1 MDSKSRNQVRV
12 ALWCTPERLP
22 IVRAVRDRL
31 DLVVCAAGSPGRGE
45 SGALAERFNAQPID
59 DLRSMFASGEAELFW
74 ILDPGPFGD
83 DPADAAVIL
92 SARQRG
98 AKILVAEPVPSSTVE
113 VRAGRWARSHHG
125 LSAADACDLAPL
137 VRHEPAF
144 AELLDAMEQFRPVRT
159 LRVDVRARERDA
171 SLALLLFDAME
182 VARQLMGE
190 PETID
195 AAYAY
200 SVPGRPLHALPG
212 ETLRDLKGD
221 IAFTGRYADGRVVS
235 GLASDQ
241 AGAMSFSIEAIGPS
255 GELSANRDR
264 LLWRDAA
271 GEVIED
277 SKWARAETEPD
288 AIAAAAVAGA
298 LQRVLEDKAPT
309 PAPGSFELTLSM
321 CQAAL
326 LSARTGQGE
335 SPAMLRRIAATA

>member
-1 MDSKSRNQVRV
+1 MIAS
-12 ALWCTPERLP
+12 
-22 IVRAVRDRL
+22 
-31 DLVVCAAGSPGRGE
+31 
-45 SGALAERFNAQPID
+45 AEAD
-59 DLRSMFASGEAELFW
+59 LFW

-98 AKILVAEPVPSSTVE
+98 ARILAAEPIPSSTVE
-113 VRAGRWARSHHG
+113 VRAGRWARSHQG

-171 SLALLLFDAME
+171 SLALLLFDAMDI
-182 VARQLMGE
+182 ARELMGE
-190 PETID
+190 PESID

-212 ETLRDLKGD
+212 ETLRDLRGD
-221 IAFTGRYADGRVVS
+221 IAFTGRYADGRMLS

-241 AGAMSFSIEAIGPS
+241 AGAYTFRIDVVGPA
-255 GELSANRDR
+255 GELSVDRER
-264 LLWRDAA
+264 LLWRDGS

-277 SKWARAETEPD
+277 SRWNEQDKD
-288 AIAAAAVAGA
+288 SGGFAAASVAGA
-298 LQRVLEDKAPT
+298 MRRVLEDRAPP

>member
-1 MDSKSRNQVRV
+1 MDKKGTNQVRV

-22 IVRAVRDRL
+22 IVRALRDRL
-31 DLVVCAAGSPGRGE
+31 GLVVCAAGSPGRGE
-45 SGALAERFNAQPID
+45 SGVIAEKLGAEPVD
-59 DLRSMFASGEAELFW
+59 DLRSMFASVEADLFW

-98 AKILVAEPVPSSTVE
+98 ARIIAAEPIPSSTVE
-113 VRAGRWARSHHG
+113 VRAGRWARSHQG

-171 SLALLLFDAME
+171 SLALLLFDAMDITRE
-182 VARQLMGE
+182 LMGE

-221 IAFTGRYADGRVVS
+221 IAFTGRYADGRIVS

-241 AGAMSFSIEAIGPS
+241 AGAYTFRVDAVGPA
-255 GELSANRDR
+255 GELSVDRER

-271 GEVIED
+271 GKVIED
-277 SKWARAETEPD
+277 SKWARAEAEPD

-298 LQRVLEDKAPT
+298 MQRVLEDRAPT